1 MLIVDRYI
9 WKSFMGSYLLMLVLG
24 MGAYVLFDILGN
36 MDEFAK
42 NTEQSTGEML
52 KIMVDYYF
60 HNLPLY
66 FAQLSGPIMA
76 FAGSFTLAMML
87 RNNELVALLAAGM
100 PLPRLAAPIL
110 VGAVLIVAVWFL
122 NREFLIPAWAEK
134 IARTKDDVIGQ
145 RVTGIHCA
153 RDNVNNVLAARRF
166 HPQAGRLESVKIL
179 TPLIDVEVPAES
191 QPARGNGEA
200 TEIHKQGELIFAYM
214 AQWDESRRTW
224 QLEQGLRYNPITAPL
239 GLPIDHYD
247 FGLTPEQLVLR
258 RDAQWADLL
267 SLRELNTLVRSRNLA
282 NRVPIEMSRHLRVTQ
297 PLVQL
302 LLLALALPFFLCRAP
317 TNVLNAGGRAL
328 LLSGVFFIVVFVA
341 SSVVRDSGVA
351 SFLAWLPIL
360 AFGPV
365 AVMRLANVKT

>member
-1 MLIVDRYI
+1 VLIVDRYI
-9 WKSFMGSYLLMLVLG
+9 WKSFMGSYLLMLILG

-42 NTEQSTGEML
+42 NTEQSTGQML
-52 KIMVDYYF
+52 AIMGDYYL

-110 VGAVLIVAVWFL
+110 VGAVLIVAVWFV

-153 RDNVNNVLAARRF
+153 RDNANNVLAARRF

-179 TPLIDVEVPAES
+179 TPLIDVEVPAAS
-191 QPARGNGEA
+191 QPSAGSQA
-200 TEIHKQGELIFAYM
+200 TAIRKQGELIFAYT
-214 AQWDESRRTW
+214 AQWDEFRHTW
-224 QLEQGLRYNPITAPL
+224 LLEQGLRYNPDTAPL
-239 GLPIDHYD
+239 GLPIAEYP
-247 FGLTPEQLVLR
+247 FGLAPEQLVLR

-267 SLRELNTLVRSRNLA
+267 SLRELNALVRSKNLA

-328 LLSGVFFIVVFVA
+328 LISGVFFIVVFVA

-360 AFGPV
+360 AFGPI
-365 AVMRLANVKT
+365 AVMRLANIKT

>member
-1 MLIVDRYI
+1 MLTVDRYI
-9 WKSFMGSYLLMLVLG
+9 WKSFMGSYLLMLTLG
-24 MGAYVLFDILGN
+24 IGSYVLFDILGN

-42 NTEQSTGEML
+42 NTEQSTSEMVS
-52 KIMVDYYF
+52 IMGDYYL

-76 FAGSFTLAMML
+76 FAASFTLAMML

-110 VGAVLIVAVWFL
+110 VGSVLLVGVWFA
-122 NREFLIPAWAEK
+122 NREFLVPAWAEK
-134 IARTKDDVIGQ
+134 IARTKDDVIGK

-153 RDNVNNVLAARRF
+153 RDADNNVLTARKF
-166 HPQAGRLESVKIL
+166 LPQLGRLEGVEIM
-179 TPLIDVEVPAES
+179 TPPGDPP
-191 QPARGNGEA
+191 Q
-200 TEIHKQGELIFAYM
+200 QGELIHAY
-214 AQWDESRRTW
+214 AATWDEHAKIWR
-224 QLEQGLRYNPITAPL
+224 LDQGLRFTQGADPATGKAAPL
-239 GLPIDHYD
+239 GLPIEE
-247 FGLTPEQLVLR
+247 FPLTLTPDQLVLR
-258 RDAQWADLL
+258 RESQWADLL
-267 SLRELNTLVRSRNLA
+267 SLRELNALVRSKNLS

-302 LLLALALPFFLCRAP
+302 LLMALALPFFLCRAP

-328 LLSGVFFIVVFVA
+328 LLSGSFFLVVFIA
-341 SSVVRDSGVA
+341 SSVVRDSGTA

-360 AFGPV
+360 IFGPI

>member
-9 WKSFMGSYLLMLVLG
+9 WKAFMGSYLLMLMLG
-24 MGAYVLFDILGN
+24 IGAYVLFDILGN

-42 NTEQSTGEML
+42 NTEQSTSQML
-52 KIMVDYYF
+52 AIMGDYYL

-110 VGAVLIVAVWFL
+110 VGALLIVVAWFV

-153 RDNVNNVLAARRF
+153 RDNANNVLAARRF
-166 HPQAGRLESVKIL
+166 LPAQGRLESVKIL
-179 TPLIDVEVPAES
+179 TPLVDVPPSPDSAPATQPAE
-191 QPARGNGEA
+191 P
-200 TEIHKQGELIFAYM
+200 HKQGELIFAYT

-224 QLEQGLRYNPITAPL
+224 VLEQGLRYNAVSAPL
-239 GLPIDHYD
+239 GLPIAEYP
-247 FGLTPEQLVLR
+247 FGLAPEQLVLR

-267 SLRELNTLVRSRNLA
+267 SLRELNALVRSKNLA

-328 LLSGVFFIVVFVA
+328 LLSGVFFMVVFVA

-360 AFGPV
+360 VFGPI

>member
-1 MLIVDRYI
+1 MLLVDRYI
-9 WKSFMGSYLLMLVLG
+9 WKSFMGSYLLMVLLG
-24 MGAYVLFDILGN
+24 IGAYVLFDILGN

-42 NTEQSTGEML
+42 NTEQSTGQML
-52 KIMVDYYF
+52 AIMGDYYL

-76 FAGSFTLAMML
+76 FAASFTLAMML

-110 VGAVLIVAVWFL
+110 VGSVLLVGVWFV
-122 NREFLIPAWAEK
+122 NREYLIPAWAEK

-153 RDNVNNVLAARRF
+153 RDGDNNVLAARRF
-166 HPQAGRLESVKIL
+166 LPQAGRLEGVNIMTPPGESPETGQLIHAYAADWDDARL
-179 TPLIDVEVPAES
+179 TWVLD
-191 QPARGNGEA
+191 
-200 TEIHKQGELIFAYM
+200 
-214 AQWDESRRTW
+214 
-224 QLEQGLRYNPITAPL
+224 QGLRYTPVAAPL
-239 GLPIDHYD
+239 GLPIAEFP
-247 FGLTPEQLVLR
+247 FGLAPEQLVLR

-267 SLRELNTLVRSRNLA
+267 SLRELNALVRSKNLS

-302 LLLALALPFFLCRAP
+302 LMMALALPFFLCRAP

-328 LLSGVFFIVVFVA
+328 MLSGVFFLVVFIA
-341 SSVVRDSGVA
+341 SSVVRDSGAA

-360 AFGPV
+360 VFGPI